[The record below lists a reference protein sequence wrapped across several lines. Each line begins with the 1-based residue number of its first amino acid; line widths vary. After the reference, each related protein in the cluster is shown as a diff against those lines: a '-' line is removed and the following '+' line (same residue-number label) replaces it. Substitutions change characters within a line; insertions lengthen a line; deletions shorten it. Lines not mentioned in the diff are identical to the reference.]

1 MQYLIMLHSEKGG
14 EVKMKKINF
23 NYDEENC
30 RREELQRKDDCTEER
45 LRILDA
51 YDSDDNDILSLEE
64 SVNNPDLYK
73 AWLFL
78 TGYLKEFFE

>member
-1 MQYLIMLHSEKGG
+1 
-14 EVKMKKINF
+14 MKKKDY
-23 NYDEENC
+23 NYDAENC
-30 RREELQRKDDCTEER
+30 RNEVPHRKDDCTEER

>member
-1 MQYLIMLHSEKGG
+1 
-14 EVKMKKINF
+14 MKKIDF

-78 TGYLKEFFE
+78 TEYLKDCFE

>member
-14 EVKMKKINF
+14 KKMKKIDF

-30 RREELQRKDDCTEER
+30 RKEDPQRKDDCTEER

>member
-51 YDSDDNDILSLEE
+51 YDSDDNDILSEEE

>member
-1 MQYLIMLHSEKGG
+1 MQLMRLMIKRLRK
-14 EVKMKKINF
+14 KMKKIDF

-30 RREELQRKDDCTEER
+30 RKEDPHRKDDCTEER

-51 YDSDDNDILSLEE
+51 YDSDDNDILSEEE

>member
-14 EVKMKKINF
+14 KKMKKKDY